1 MIRVVP
7 PGIGMAVPAQWGGE
21 DDEAL
26 REEQLQS
33 AVQFD
38 DRLLGAVQFLT
49 DPMTQNASLEDRK
62 K

>member
-1 MIRVVP
+1 
-7 PGIGMAVPAQWGGE
+7 MAAPAQWGGE